1 MSLGYIER
9 VTRRKSAS
17 PGHHSDDDGP
27 ALGARARNRTASD
40 PTAGAR
46 TALELNSAAIHLLRA
61 IQVVDRESGVAPAR
75 LSALSVL
82 VFGGPRTLTA
92 LARAEQVAP
101 PTMSRVVDA
110 LCDLGLVTRR
120 PHPDHGRMVVVEAT
134 DAGREVMERA
144 RLRRAEVIGLGLT
157 ALLVKINAS
166 CLPAN
171 QATLHDVPFASSGVF
186 TIDAGGHFSATG
198 SGTDYSFQL
207 SGTFNSGTASGSL
220 LVTETAVLDGTT
232 YQCSTGGVAWNAAR
246 Q

>member
-17 PGHHSDDDGP
+17 AGHHSDDDGP
-27 ALGARARNRTASD
+27 ALGARARDRTASD
-40 PTAGAR
+40 PAASAR

-134 DAGREVMERA
+134 DAGRDVMERA
-144 RLRRAEVIGLGLT
+144 RRRRAEVIGLGLT
-157 ALLVKINAS
+157 ALEPAARDRIVAAAPDLTQLAAAVRRR
-166 CLPAN
+166 LP
-171 QATLHDVPFASSGVF
+171 TPPPASSGPGRSP
-186 TIDAGGHFSATG
+186 DP
-198 SGTDYSFQL
+198 
-207 SGTFNSGTASGSL
+207 
-220 LVTETAVLDGTT
+220 
-232 YQCSTGGVAWNAAR
+232 
-246 Q
+246 

>member
-134 DAGREVMERA
+134 DAGRDVMERA
-144 RLRRAEVIGLGLT
+144 RRRRAEVIGLGLT
-157 ALLVKINAS
+157 ALE
-166 CLPAN
+166 PAARDRIVAAAPDLT
-171 QATLHDVPFASSGVF
+171 QLAAAVRRRPPTPPPASSGP
-186 TIDAGGHFSATG
+186 GGSP
-198 SGTDYSFQL
+198 DP
-207 SGTFNSGTASGSL
+207 
-220 LVTETAVLDGTT
+220 
-232 YQCSTGGVAWNAAR
+232 
-246 Q
+246 

>member
-27 ALGARARNRTASD
+27 ALGARARDRTASD
-40 PTAGAR
+40 PTASAR

-134 DAGREVMERA
+134 DAGRDVMERA
-144 RLRRAEVIGLGLT
+144 RRRRAEVIGLGLT
-157 ALLVKINAS
+157 ALE
-166 CLPAN
+166 PAARDRIVAAAPDLT
-171 QATLHDVPFASSGVF
+171 QLAAAVRRRPPTPPPASSGP
-186 TIDAGGHFSATG
+186 GGSP
-198 SGTDYSFQL
+198 DP
-207 SGTFNSGTASGSL
+207 
-220 LVTETAVLDGTT
+220 
-232 YQCSTGGVAWNAAR
+232 
-246 Q
+246 

>member
-1 MSLGYIER
+1 MS
-9 VTRRKSAS
+9 RRKSAS
-17 PGHHSDDDGP
+17 AGHHSDDDGP
-27 ALGARARNRTASD
+27 ALDARAPDPTASD
-40 PTAGAR
+40 PTASAR

-157 ALLVKINAS
+157 ALD
-166 CLPAN
+166 P
-171 QATLHDVPFASSGVF
+171 
-186 TIDAGGHFSATG
+186 
-198 SGTDYSFQL
+198 
-207 SGTFNSGTASGSL
+207 
-220 LVTETAVLDGTT
+220 
-232 YQCSTGGVAWNAAR
+232 AAR
-246 Q
+246 DRITAAAPDLIQLAAAVRQHLATPPPASAGPGGSPEP